1 MSEARAHHLASTWL
15 MRRWLAMAVAVG
27 FSATLLIAVAPEVRA
42 DSTSAAVPQATAGEG
57 PADRP
62 MPDGVRRSTAYAED
76 ARPPVVPESVSAEGE
91 PAEVTSTRW
100 RALTAPTATRAS
112 AAAAGFAEIDLRP
125 GFVLGDTSLVLYF
138 SSGDVDPDWTAAVVR
153 LYEGDDQTEQES
165 VRLTRAELEGPRFC
179 GGADF
184 CRSFGAEDGWE
195 LEEGK
200 DYFVTVAAVLPRG
213 DEVVSEPSGTSK
225 ARATILPPGI
235 PDDQA
240 AGCGCENA
248 LAPTAVGQAQ
258 RGVGVNT
265 GTGAFVRVER
275 DLQMASYGISFGSA
289 RTYSSANNRQGP
301 FGVGWAWSYD
311 MRVTETDDGVIV
323 RAEDGAE
330 ALYEPDGDGYT
341 RPPGVRS
348 DLKRAGDGWELVTP
362 RQVTYRFGAQGRLT
376 EVLSPRDDG
385 VRLAYVDVEDRGR
398 DEDLDDVRITDA
410 SGRTAV
416 AELTDGLI
424 RRITL
429 PDRRQVRFEYADG
442 LLAKVKDA
450 RGNVWEYRYDADGLL
465 TQVVDPHEVVAVH
478 NEYGDDGRVAAQR
491 DGVGAEMTF
500 AWDGDKQEARSTD
513 ADDVSIYDGYH
524 DNVLLY
530 SQRSTGDADNHRY
543 NERLDRNLVVNGN
556 QYQHVV
562 EFDGRGNPTQAVA
575 PQGFDEK
582 TKYDD
587 RNNPIEFTDAK
598 GNVWK
603 NTYNEFDELVRSVD
617 AEGHDV
623 EHVYDDRGL
632 RTSTTD
638 QRDKVT
644 RYEYLPDG
652 AENAGLLS
660 AVVSPEG
667 RRSEYRYDR
676 TGRQVAAT
684 DPRGTG
690 DPRDRRHYTTE
701 TTYDE
706 QDRVVRVDE
715 PGKTR
720 GWRSL
725 YDDVGRLAKEISPEG
740 VVSTYS
746 YLDNGLQS
754 KVEAGGRVMTFAY
767 TDAGRR
773 QAESVV
779 MRGDDLTTSY
789 TYDAKGLVK
798 TVTSPRGN
806 VPGANRADFTTEYFY
821 DANDNPVRM
830 RMPYPGG
837 KHVDRDIKVDAL
849 DRTTASINELNK
861 TSSFERGN
869 TGQVDSVTDT
879 KGRTTTMGYDKN
891 GRQTER
897 TDAGGKTTRTEYDAA
912 GNKIKETS
920 PVGGVTTYTYTD
932 DGLLASVTEPR
943 GNVDGADKARFTTRY
958 EYDLAG
964 NRVREIDPLG
974 NTTSTTYDQ
983 NSRPIEVTDARGGTT
998 YVAYRDDDQISHVR
1012 QPDAPELPLFSQAF
1026 ATVLAYD
1033 DDGRVVGVRDPQ
1045 GGRSGVRYDEA
1056 GRPVAATDPL
1066 GRTTHTTYDAES
1078 NALTAI
1084 TTDRRE
1090 DLEDLSDAERAERT
1104 ITSVY
1109 DLRSRLTSQQVG
1121 SGGPEYTYGY
1131 DAKDRTTSYGD
1142 PLGLRTV
1149 TYDDEDQITKVLRE
1163 EANQADET
1171 FTYGYDQRGNITERT
1186 YPDGTKITSTYDD
1199 DSRLASTT
1207 AAGGSVGGG
1216 SARWEYAYD
1225 IAGRRTATT
1234 LPAATGLTEER
1245 AYDDAGRLT
1254 SIGTERTGDP
1264 VDGVQD
1270 PVSAFDLTL
1279 DAVGNPT
1286 HVRTTR
1292 GGVTE
1297 AVAYA
1302 YDDANRVTTACYA
1315 AKECDRKSKDAGR
1328 ISYEYDLLGNRTEQ
1342 KRTGSAGSDLTRYTY
1357 DHASQLL
1364 REVTV
1369 GKEDGR
1375 PTVERKEY
1383 EYDVLGNQT
1392 RAGDDRLEY
1401 NIDSTLAKATVGGV
1415 QTTYTYDA
1423 TRMRLDA
1430 ITGVGAGASTRHWS
1444 WDVNGSLENIAVD
1457 TLTDV
1462 NGVVQ
1467 GRQAFAYGPTD
1478 EPLAL
1483 LEAQGG
1489 AHSYTHDWLGGVA
1502 NMLSADGQVEEGYD
1516 YDPFGNP
1523 RQGETLAGSVA
1534 GAAGEGSAG
1543 GGAGAGSTDAT
1554 SGDAEPLAGV
1564 GPLADAKPLDE
1575 IKNPMRFAGAYLDPT
1590 TGEGN
1595 YAMRARNYDP
1605 GTGRFSSMDPAG
1617 AQPIGSSPY
1626 AYAGNNPMVFTD
1638 PTGERELEGPTG
1650 GGTVE
1655 TPTGAGTTS
1664 NPNDPGAEVEGPSAE
1679 DIAKAQQ
1686 LQGKSMLDVILEAGG
1701 QILMEFLGITDL
1713 MDCLDGDLGACV
1725 MLVVGA
1731 LPWGKI
1737 FKAAKIGEAI
1747 YKAGKAVMTFS
1758 SELKWAQKVL
1768 SGAKKAKQAAEA
1780 AKAAAA
1786 KAAREAAAKAAKAK
1800 AAADAKVKQLA
1811 AEAKAKAR
1819 AQAAKKKADTTGKGD
1834 TCNSFV
1840 SGTGVLM
1847 ADGSRKRIE
1856 DLEPGDEVLAGDE
1869 KTGDRTGSRL
1879 VTASITGAGMKTLV
1893 TVTVRDDDGDN
1904 QKIVATDGHPFWNP
1918 EEHTWVKAIDL
1929 ESGDWLKTSAG
1940 TWVQVAAVDAHR
1952 KRAAAHN
1959 VTVDRDHTFYVLVGA
1974 TPVLVHNCDKAGL
1987 AAAERAGNHFDRPG
2001 GATGALRSAE
2011 QGWFADP
2018 LSSGARNVHPSV
2030 AGSPAPGTRA
2040 GFGHHLEAQAAAL
2053 MRQNPGMQNATL
2065 YVHFR
2070 DVGTVRQVCGACD
2083 GSLEDMLPAGTSLTV
2098 VFKDAAGGIFRSTP
2112 YIGNAN

>member
-1 MSEARAHHLASTWL
+1 MSEARLHDLVITRL
-15 MRRWLAMAVAVG
+15 ERRWLGAAVAVG
-27 FSATLLIAVAPEVRA
+27 FAASLLIAVGPQEAAEAAP
-42 DSTSAAVPQATAGEG
+42 DVPSATAGQG
-57 PADRP
+57 PTDRP
-62 MPDGVRRSTAYAED
+62 MPDGVRRSTALPED
-76 ARPPVVPESVSAEGE
+76 ERPPVVPEAVSAGGD
-91 PAEVTSTRW
+91 ATEVTAGEW
-100 RALTAPTATRAS
+100 RALTAPARPLTAPGS
-112 AAAAGFAEIDLRP
+112 FDELDLRP
-125 GFVLGDTSLVLYF
+125 GFLLGDTSVVLYF
-138 SSGDVDPDWTAAVVR
+138 SGGDVDPDWTHAVVR

-179 GGADF
+179 GTAEF
-184 CRSFGAEDGWE
+184 CRSFGTEDGWE
-195 LEEGK
+195 LEEDK
-200 DYFVTVAAVLPRG
+200 DYFVTVAAVLPGG
-213 DEVVSEPSGTSK
+213 DEAVSEPSGE
-225 ARATILPPGI
+225 ARPRATILPPSI

-248 LAPTAVGQAQ
+248 LAPTAGGQAQ

-275 DLQMASYGISFGSA
+275 DMQMASFGIPFASA

-330 ALYEPDGDGYT
+330 ALYTPDGDGYT

-348 DLKRAGDGWELVTP
+348 DLRRDGNGWELVTP
-362 RQVTYRFGAQGRLT
+362 QQVRYEFGATGRLGA
-376 EVLSPRDDG
+376 VLNPRDDG
-385 VRLAYVDVEDRGR
+385 VRLAYVEVDDKGKDEDR
-398 DEDLDDVRITDA
+398 DEVRITDA

-416 AELTDGLI
+416 AHLVDGLI
-424 RRITL
+424 EKLSL
-429 PDRRQVRFEYADG
+429 PDRRHVRFEYTDG
-442 LLAKVKDA
+442 LLAEVEDA
-450 RGNVWEYRYDADGLL
+450 RGNEWRYRYEAEGRLA
-465 TQVVDPHEVVAVH
+465 QVVDPHDVVIVH
-478 NEYGDDGRVAAQR
+478 NMYGAGGRVVAQR

-524 DNVLLY
+524 GNVLIY

-543 NERLDRNLVVNGN
+543 NRRLDRNLVVNGN

-562 EFDGRGNPTQAVA
+562 EFDTKGNPTQAVA

-587 RNNPIEFTDAK
+587 RNNPIEYTDAN

-617 AEGHDV
+617 AEGNDITHA
-623 EHVYDDRGL
+623 YDDRGL

-652 AENAGLLS
+652 DENAGLLF

-667 RRSEYRYDR
+667 RRTEFSYDR
-676 TGRQVAAT
+676 TGRQVAQT
-684 DPRGTG
+684 DPRGTA
-690 DPRDRRHYTTE
+690 DPRQRRHYTTV
-701 TTYDE
+701 TRYDE
-706 QDRVVRVDE
+706 QDRVVEVEE
-715 PGKTR
+715 PGKLR
-720 GWRSL
+720 GWRTV
-725 YDDVGRLAKEISPEG
+725 YDDVGRLAHEITPEG
-740 VVSTYS
+740 VVSEYD

-754 KVEAGGRVMTFAY
+754 RVDAGGRVVTFAY

-773 QAESVV
+773 ASESVR
-779 MRGDDLTTSY
+779 MKGEDLTTSY

-806 VPGANRADFTTEYFY
+806 VQGANKADFTTEYFY
-821 DANDNPVRM
+821 DANDNPIRM

-837 KHVDRDIKVDAL
+837 GHTDRDIKVDAL

-861 TSSFERGN
+861 TSSFERSN

-879 KGRTTTMGYDKN
+879 KGRTTRMGYDKN

-897 TDAGGKTTRTEYDAA
+897 TDSGNKTTRTEYDAA
-912 GNKIKETS
+912 GNKIKEIS
-920 PVGGVTTYTYTD
+920 PTGGITTYAYTD

-943 GNVDGADKARFTTRY
+943 GNVEGADKNRFTTRY

-974 NTTSTTYDQ
+974 NTTSTKYDA
-983 NSRPIEVTDARGGTT
+983 NNRPTERTDARGGTT
-998 YVAYRDDDQISHVR
+998 FYAYRDDDQISHVR
-1012 QPDAPELPLFSQAF
+1012 QPDAPRLPLFSQAF

-1045 GGRSGVRYDEA
+1045 GGRTRVAYDDA
-1056 GRPVAATDPL
+1056 GRAATTTDPL
-1066 GRTTHTTYDAES
+1066 GRTTHIGYDAES
-1078 NALTAI
+1078 NAVSSI
-1084 TTDRRE
+1084 TTDRHE
-1090 DLEDLSDAERAERT
+1090 DLDDLTEGERAERT

-1109 DLRSRLTSQQVG
+1109 DLRSRLTSQRIG
-1121 SGGPEYTYGY
+1121 SAGPEYTYGY

-1142 PLGLRTV
+1142 PLGVRTV
-1149 TYDDEDQITKVLRE
+1149 TYDDEDQITKVVRE
-1163 EANQADET
+1163 EPNQTTET

-1186 YPDGTKITSTYDD
+1186 YPDGTQITSTYDD

-1207 AAGGSVGGG
+1207 ASGGSTGGQV
-1216 SARWEYAYD
+1216 AKWEYAYD
-1225 IAGRRTATT
+1225 VAGRRTSTT
-1234 LPAATGLTEER
+1234 LPASTGLIEER
-1245 AYDDAGRLT
+1245 RYDDAGRLT
-1254 SIGTERTGDP
+1254 FIGTERTGEP

-1279 DAVGNPT
+1279 DPVGNPT
-1286 HVRTTR
+1286 QVRTTR

-1315 AKECDRKSKDAGR
+1315 AQECDRHSKDAGR

-1342 KRTGSAGSDLTRYTY
+1342 KRSGSAGNDVTRYSY
-1357 DHASQLL
+1357 DDASQLT
-1364 REVTV
+1364 RELTV
-1369 GKEDGR
+1369 GKEGA
-1375 PTVERKEY
+1375 ERKDY
-1383 EYDVLGNQT
+1383 EYDVRGNQT
-1392 RAGDDRLEY
+1392 RAGDDRLKY
-1401 NIDSTLAKATVGGV
+1401 NLDNTLAEANVGGV
-1415 QTTYTYDA
+1415 VTRYTYDA

-1430 ITGVGAGASTRHWS
+1430 ISGIGAGASTRHWA
-1444 WDVNGSLENIAVD
+1444 WDTNGSLENIAVD
-1457 TLTDV
+1457 SVTGASGAV
-1462 NGVVQ
+1462 MS
-1467 GRQAFAYGPTD
+1467 RQAFAYGPTD

-1483 LEAQGG
+1483 LETQGG
-1489 AHSYTHDWLGGVA
+1489 AHVYTHDWLGGVA
-1502 NMLSADGQVEEGYD
+1502 NMLSLDGQVEEGYD

-1523 RQGETLAGSVA
+1523 RQGATLAGAVA
-1534 GAAGEGSAG
+1534 EKAGGAAQDDEAPAAEG
-1543 GGAGAGSTDAT
+1543 
-1554 SGDAEPLAGV
+1554 AEPKAEL
-1564 GPLADAKPLDE
+1564 
-1575 IKNPMRFAGAYLDPT
+1575 KNPMRFAGAYLDPT

-1617 AQPIGSSPY
+1617 ARPIGSSPY
-1626 AYAGNNPMVFTD
+1626 AYAANNPLVYTD
-1638 PTGERELEGPTG
+1638 PTGEIEEAGPTG
-1650 GGTVE
+1650 GS
-1655 TPTGAGTTS
+1655 TTS

-1679 DIAKAQQ
+1679 DVAKAQQ
-1686 LQGKSMLDVILEAGG
+1686 LESKSMLDVILEAGG
-1701 QILMEFLGITDL
+1701 QVLMEFLGITDL

-1758 SELKWAQKVL
+1758 SELNWAKQIL

-1800 AAADAKVKQLA
+1800 AAADAKIKQLA
-1811 AEAKAKAR
+1811 AEAKERAR

-1834 TCNSFV
+1834 SAKADSPSPGCNSFLP
-1840 SGTGVLM
+1840 GTLVLL
-1847 ADGSRKRIE
+1847 ADGSRKPIE
-1856 DLEPGDEVLAGDE
+1856 DLEPGDEVLAADE
-1869 KTGDRTGSRL
+1869 DTGDRSGSRL
-1879 VTASITGAGMKTLV
+1879 VTAHVTGSGEKTLV
-1893 TVTVRDDDGDN
+1893 TVTIRERDGDK
-1904 QKIVATDGHPFWNP
+1904 QKIVATDGHPFWDP
-1918 EEHTWVKAIDL
+1918 EDRAWVDAVDL
-1929 ESGDWLKTSAG
+1929 RSGDWLKTSAG
-1940 TWVQVAAVDAHR
+1940 TWARVADVDVEHERAVV
-1952 KRAAAHN
+1952 HN
-1959 VTVDRDHTFYVLVGA
+1959 LTVDRDSTYFVSAGDGA
-1974 TPVLVHNCDKAGL
+1974 EDAGLLVHNAKCS
-1987 AAAERAGNHFDRPG
+1987 
-2001 GATGALRSAE
+2001 GANLGRNL
-2011 QGWFADP
+2011 G
-2018 LSSGARNVHPSV
+2018 SSGLPADVHPQAHHIV
-2030 AGSPAPGTRA
+2030 PCACGTRA
-2040 GFGHHLEAQAAAL
+2040 PNAAAIMNRHGIDL
-2053 MRQNPGMQNATL
+2053 NAAENGVWMTRRSHQRTFTGDYYDYIDQQVVDADAVGGKQGVLDFLAATKSQLAGMSQA
-2065 YVHFR
+2065 
-2070 DVGTVRQVCGACD
+2070 
-2083 GSLEDMLPAGTSLTV
+2083 SLDEGWAWD
-2098 VFKDAAGGIFRSTP
+2098 
-2112 YIGNAN
+2112 

>member
-1 MSEARAHHLASTWL
+1 MSEARLHDLVITRL
-15 MRRWLAMAVAVG
+15 ERRWLGAAVAVG
-27 FSATLLIAVAPEVRA
+27 FAASLLIAVGPQEAAEAAP
-42 DSTSAAVPQATAGEG
+42 DVPSATAGEG
-57 PADRP
+57 PTDRP
-62 MPDGVRRSTAYAED
+62 MPDGVRRSTALPDDE
-76 ARPPVVPESVSAEGE
+76 RPPVVPEAMSAGGDA
-91 PAEVTSTRW
+91 AEVTAGEW
-100 RALTAPTATRAS
+100 RALTAPARPL
-112 AAAAGFAEIDLRP
+112 AAPGSFDGLDLRP
-125 GFVLGDTSLVLYF
+125 GFLLGDTSVVLYF
-138 SSGDVDPDWTAAVVR
+138 SGGDVDPDWTHAVVR

-179 GGADF
+179 GAADF
-184 CRSFGAEDGWE
+184 CRSFGTEDGWE
-195 LEEGK
+195 LEEDK
-200 DYFVTVAAVLPRG
+200 DYFVTVAAVLPGG
-213 DEVVSEPSGTSK
+213 DEVVSERSGE
-225 ARATILPPGI
+225 ARPRATILPPSI

-248 LAPTAVGQAQ
+248 LAPTASGQAQ

-275 DLQMASYGISFGSA
+275 DMQMASFGIPFASA

-330 ALYEPDGDGYT
+330 ALYTPDGDGYT

-348 DLKRAGDGWELVTP
+348 DLRRDGDGWELVTP
-362 RQVTYRFGAQGRLT
+362 QQVTYQFGATGRLGA
-376 EVLSPRDDG
+376 VLSSRDDG
-385 VRLAYVDVEDRGR
+385 VRLAYVEVDDKGKDEDR
-398 DEDLDDVRITDA
+398 DEVRITDA

-416 AELTDGLI
+416 AHLVDGLI
-424 RRITL
+424 EKLSL
-429 PDRRQVRFEYADG
+429 PDRRHVRFEYTDG
-442 LLAKVKDA
+442 LLTEVEDA
-450 RGNVWEYRYDADGLL
+450 RGNEWQYRYEAEGRLA
-465 TQVVDPHEVVAVH
+465 QVVDPHEVVTVH
-478 NEYGDDGRVAAQR
+478 NEYGAGGRVVAQR

-500 AWDGDKQEARSTD
+500 AWDADKQEARSTD

-524 DNVLLY
+524 GNVLIY

-543 NERLDRNLVVNGN
+543 NRRLDRNLVVNGN
-556 QYQHVV
+556 QFQHVV
-562 EFDGRGNPTQAVA
+562 RFDAKGNPTQAVA

-587 RNNPIEFTDAK
+587 RNNPIEYTDAN

-617 AEGHDV
+617 AEGNDITHT
-623 EHVYDDRGL
+623 YDDRGL

-652 AENAGLLS
+652 DENAGLLF

-667 RRSEYRYDR
+667 RRTESFYDK
-676 TGRQVAAT
+676 TGRQVAQT
-684 DPRGTG
+684 DPRGTA
-690 DPRDRRHYTTE
+690 DPRQRRHYTTE
-701 TTYDE
+701 TQYDE
-706 QDRVVRVDE
+706 QDRVVEVEE
-715 PGKTR
+715 PGKHR
-720 GWRSL
+720 GWRTV
-725 YDDVGRLAKEISPEG
+725 YDDVGRLTHQITPEG
-740 VVSTYS
+740 AVTRTR

-754 KVEAGGRVMTFAY
+754 RVEGGGRVMTFAY

-773 QAESVV
+773 ASESVQ
-779 MRGDDLTTSY
+779 MKGDDLTTSY

-821 DANDNPVRM
+821 DANDNPIRM

-837 KHVDRDIKVDAL
+837 GHTDRDIKVDAL

-861 TSSFERGN
+861 TSSFERSN

-879 KGRTTTMGYDKN
+879 KGRTTRMGYDKN

-897 TDAGGKTTRTEYDAA
+897 TDSGNKTTRTEYDAA

-920 PVGGVTTYTYTD
+920 PTGGITTYAYTD

-943 GNVDGADKARFTTRY
+943 GNVEGADKARFTTRF

-964 NRVREIDPLG
+964 NRTKEIDPLG
-974 NTTSTTYDQ
+974 NTTSVTYDA
-983 NSRPIEVTDARGGTT
+983 NSRPTEMTDARGGTT
-998 YVAYRDDDQISHVR
+998 YYAYRDDDQISHVR
-1012 QPDAPELPLFSQAF
+1012 QPDAPSLPIFSKAF
-1026 ATVLAYD
+1026 ATVLTYD

-1045 GGRSGVRYDEA
+1045 GGRSRITYDDA
-1056 GRPVAATDPL
+1056 GRPATTTDPL
-1066 GRTTHTTYDAES
+1066 GRTAHMGYDAES
-1078 NALTAI
+1078 NALWSI
-1084 TTDRRE
+1084 TTDRHE
-1090 DLEDLSDAERAERT
+1090 DLDELSDAERAERT
-1104 ITSVY
+1104 VTSEY

-1121 SGGPEYTYGY
+1121 STGPRYTYGY

-1142 PLGLRTV
+1142 PLGVRTV
-1149 TYDDEDQITKVLRE
+1149 TYDDEDQITKVVRE
-1163 EANQADET
+1163 EPNQATET

-1186 YPDGTKITSTYDD
+1186 YPDGTQITSTYDD

-1207 AAGGSVGGG
+1207 ASGGSTGGQT
-1216 SARWEYAYD
+1216 AKWEYAYD
-1225 IAGRRTATT
+1225 VAGRRTATT
-1234 LPAATGLTEER
+1234 LPASTGLTEQR
-1245 AYDDAGRLT
+1245 KYDDAGRLT
-1254 SIGTERTGDP
+1254 FIGTERTGEP

-1279 DAVGNPT
+1279 DPVGNPT
-1286 HVRTTR
+1286 QVQTTR

-1315 AKECDRKSKDAGR
+1315 AQECDRHSKDAGR

-1342 KRTGSAGSDLTRYTY
+1342 KRSGSAGNDVTRYSY
-1357 DHASQLL
+1357 DDASQLVK
-1364 REVTV
+1364 EIVV
-1369 GKEDGR
+1369 GKEGID
-1375 PTVERKEY
+1375 RKDY

-1401 NIDSTLAKATVGGV
+1401 NLDNTLAEANVGGV
-1415 QTTYTYDA
+1415 VTRYTYDA

-1430 ITGVGAGASTRHWS
+1430 ISGIGAGATTRHWA
-1444 WDVNGSLENIAVD
+1444 WDTNGSLENIAVD
-1457 TLTDV
+1457 TVTGASGTV
-1462 NGVVQ
+1462 TS
-1467 GRQAFAYGPTD
+1467 RQAFAYGPTD

-1489 AHSYTHDWLGGVA
+1489 AHVYTHDWLGGVA

-1523 RQGETLAGSVA
+1523 RQGTTLAGAVA
-1534 GAAGEGSAG
+1534 EAAGDGVASGGAASEE
-1543 GGAGAGSTDAT
+1543 
-1554 SGDAEPLAGV
+1554 AEPTA
-1564 GPLADAKPLDE
+1564 A
-1575 IKNPMRFAGAYLDPT
+1575 IKNPMQFQGAYQDST

-1605 GTGRFSSMDPAG
+1605 GTGRFSTRDPAG

-1626 AYAGNNPMVFTD
+1626 AFAGGNPLVYTD

-1650 GGTVE
+1650 GS
-1655 TPTGAGTTS
+1655 TTS

-1686 LQGKSMLDVILEAGG
+1686 LESKSMLDVILEAGG

-1758 SELKWAQKVL
+1758 SELRWAKQIL

-1800 AAADAKVKQLA
+1800 AAADAKIKQLA

-1819 AQAAKKKADTTGKGD
+1819 ADAAKKKAETSGAGDSAKADEPLSCKTG
-1834 TCNSFV
+1834 NSFLP
-1840 SGTGVLM
+1840 GTLVLL
-1847 ADGSRKRIE
+1847 ANGTRKPIE

-1869 KTGDRTGSRL
+1869 ETGKRSGGQL
-1879 VTASITGAGMKTLV
+1879 VTAHITGGGEKTLV
-1893 TVTVRDDDGDN
+1893 TVTIRDDDGDK
-1904 QKIVATDGHPFWNP
+1904 QKIVATEGHPFWDP
-1918 EEHTWVKAIDL
+1918 SERKWVDAIDL
-1929 ESGDWLKTSAG
+1929 RSGDWLKTSAG
-1940 TWVQVAAVDAHR
+1940 TWVQVEGVDVRREHATV
-1952 KRAAAHN
+1952 HN
-1959 VTVDRDHTFYVLVGA
+1959 ITVDSDETYYALAGE
-1974 TPVLVHNCDKAGL
+1974 TSVLVHNCGGSVGGHTSACACATGGPPVGPINAHLAGGTHPVTGVPFDSQGFPDFSAYRDPATPDVVITLTGSRPQDFAAADKAAGIT
-1987 AAAERAGNHFDRPG
+1987 AAYRKGKWTWNHHQNCGVMQLVSMSVHAKTGHTG
-2001 GATGALRSAE
+2001 GFSI
-2011 QGWFADP
+2011 
-2018 LSSGARNVHPSV
+2018 
-2030 AGSPAPGTRA
+2030 
-2040 GFGHHLEAQAAAL
+2040 
-2053 MRQNPGMQNATL
+2053 
-2065 YVHFR
+2065 
-2070 DVGTVRQVCGACD
+2070 C
-2083 GSLEDMLPAGTSLTV
+2083 
-2098 VFKDAAGGIFRSTP
+2098 
-2112 YIGNAN
+2112 